1 MRKEAAHGKL
11 ANRESA
17 IECTRKPHATRSA
30 ARQEASPQIVRRSI
44 RIATVPQTAKH
55 ATGIVAGP
63 QAHHRFRR
71 ARQAANRRH
80 ASEAKTTRY
89 HGASRGPTPWWWF
102 PLCTRTIKRCRY
114 PACTARISSSK
125 RAAWMQRDSKNRFP
139 SSSKGSSTRAAL
151 FRNDTHS
158 TTFSRRTVRSKR
170 VKTAASKSSSRSGKN
185 ANVPRPKSEQK
196 GCSKKPWRLFKGI
209 DQLAKSGCAN
219 QSATKAKM
227 RDHQC
232 YDYGKF
238 SASRRA
244 TRASKPWDLLNARSV

>member
-44 RIATVPQTAKH
+44 RIATVPQTTKH

-89 HGASRGPTPWWWF
+89 HGASRDPTPWWWF
-102 PLCTRTIKRCRY
+102 PLCTRTIKRCRR

-125 RAAWMQRDSKNRFP
+125 RAAWMQRTSQSRFP
-139 SSSKGSSTRAAL
+139 SSSKGSSTQAAL
-151 FRNDTHS
+151 FRNDDTRS
-158 TTFSRRTVRSKR
+158 TTFSRRTARLR
-170 VKTAASKSSSRSGKN
+170 RAKTAASKSSSRPGKN
-185 ANVPRPKSEQK
+185 ANAPRPKSAPEGARQK
-196 GCSKKPWRLFKGI
+196 ALVDSSKASISLP
-209 DQLAKSGCAN
+209 
-219 QSATKAKM
+219 KADALTNRRQK
-227 RDHQC
+227 RKNRSRQC
-232 YDYGKF
+232 YGPTN
-238 SASRRA
+238 S
-244 TRASKPWDLLNARSV
+244 

>member
-1 MRKEAAHGKL
+1 MHKE
-11 ANRESA
+11 
-17 IECTRKPHATRSA
+17 A

-55 ATGIVAGP
+55 ATGIVAGL

-80 ASEAKTTRY
+80 ASEAKTIGY
-89 HGASRGPTPWWWF
+89 HGTSRGPTPWWWF
-102 PLCTRTIKRCRY
+102 PLCTRTFKRCRC

-151 FRNDTHS
+151 FQNDTRS
-158 TTFSRRTVRSKR
+158 TIFSRRTVRSKR
-170 VKTAASKSSSRSGKN
+170 VKTAASKSSSRPGKN
-185 ANVPRPKSEQK
+185 ANEPQPKSEQK
-196 GCSKKPWRLFKGI
+196 GCVKKPWRLFKGI

-244 TRASKPWDLLNARSV
+244 TRVSKPWGLLNVRSV

>member
-30 ARQEASPQIVRRSI
+30 ARQEASPQIMRRFI
-44 RIATVPQTAKH
+44 RIAAVPQTAKH
-55 ATGIVAGP
+55 ARRIAGGP

-71 ARQAANRRH
+71 AHQAANRRH

-89 HGASRGPTPWWWF
+89 RGASRGQRRDGGF
-102 PLCTRTIKRCRY
+102 RY
-114 PACTARISSSK
+114 VRERSNAAAAQHVRQESHLQNGRRGCNGARG
-125 RAAWMQRDSKNRFP
+125 AAF
-139 SSSKGSSTRAAL
+139 

-185 ANVPRPKSEQK
+185 ANAPQPKRHQEGHDKKAPIVPMKSE
-196 GCSKKPWRLFKGI
+196 R
-209 DQLAKSGCAN
+209 AN
-219 QSATKAKM
+219 QSATKAKKPRPPM
-227 RDHQC
+227 LWPN
-232 YDYGKF
+232 KF
-238 SASRRA
+238 LASRRA
-244 TRASKPWDLLNARSV
+244 TRVSKPWSLLNARSV

>member
-44 RIATVPQTAKH
+44 RIATVPQAAKH

-151 FRNDTHS
+151 FQNNTRS
-158 TTFSRRTVRSKR
+158 TIFSRRTTRSRR
-170 VKTAASKSSSRSGKN
+170 VKMAASKSLLRPGKN
-185 ANVPRPKSEQK
+185 ANAPRPKSAPGGTRQGPRLPPTK
-196 GCSKKPWRLFKGI
+196 GERS
-209 DQLAKSGCAN
+209 N

-244 TRASKPWDLLNARSV
+244 TRVSKPKGPAKCS

>member
-1 MRKEAAHGKL
+1 M
-11 ANRESA
+11 
-17 IECTRKPHATRSA
+17 
-30 ARQEASPQIVRRSI
+30 RRSI

-89 HGASRGPTPWWWF
+89 HGALRGPTPWWWF

-125 RAAWMQRDSKNRFP
+125 RAAWMQRTSQSRFP
-139 SSSKGSSTRAAL
+139 SSSKGSSTQAAL
-151 FRNDTHS
+151 FRNDDTRS
-158 TTFSRRTVRSKR
+158 TTFSRRTARLRS
-170 VKTAASKSSSRSGKN
+170 VKTTASKSSSRPGKTLRRHSRKDARRDTTRAPITPPQKAN
-185 ANVPRPKSEQK
+185 APTNRRQK
-196 GCSKKPWRLFKGI
+196 R
-209 DQLAKSGCAN
+209 
-219 QSATKAKM
+219 KM

-238 SASRRA
+238 LASRRA
-244 TRASKPWDLLNARSV
+244 TRVSKPWRLLNVRSV